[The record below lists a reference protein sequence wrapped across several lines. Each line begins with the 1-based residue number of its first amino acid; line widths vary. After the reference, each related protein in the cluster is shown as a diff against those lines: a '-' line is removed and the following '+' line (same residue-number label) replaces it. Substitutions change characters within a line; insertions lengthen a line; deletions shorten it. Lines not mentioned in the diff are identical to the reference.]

1 MFQEH
6 ILDENVSW
14 VVTKIEKV
22 SQLLLEKSG
31 YEDLEKD
38 LWFFFF
44 CIFFLEIN
52 VHGALEKGSL
62 VLLQTSSHGN
72 Q

>member
-31 YEDLEKD
+31 YEDLKKD
-38 LWFFFF
+38 LWF
-44 CIFFLEIN
+44 IYLFLEIN
-52 VHGALEKGSL
+52 GHGALEKGSL

>member
-1 MFQEH
+1 VFQEH

-14 VVTKIEKV
+14 VVTKIEKA

-31 YEDLEKD
+31 YEDFKKD
-38 LWFFFF
+38 LWFFLLYF
-44 CIFFLEIN
+44 FFLEIN